1 MYTFNT
7 RTYAFNTCI
16 YSFNTHA
23 YVFNTHTYT
32 LDTATLAPRT
42 RSFNT
47 RAYTLDNSNTH
58 AQARCLTSSGLDVG
72 KHMDGSSC
80 RGRVADAAHGGADA
94 ACRGSGGLTL
104 GGTSYCSITA
114 TLGALE
120 RAFKFEY
127 LRRVPSDWAIWC
139 HSTIYTQYGAI
150 FGVQ

>member
-32 LDTATLAPRT
+32 LDTATLAYA
-42 RSFNT
+42 FNT

-80 RGRVADAAHGGADA
+80 RGRV
-94 ACRGSGGLTL
+94 CR
-104 GGTSYCSITA
+104 CSTW
-114 TLGALE
+114 GC
-120 RAFKFEY
+120 R
-127 LRRVPSDWAIWC
+127 C
-139 HSTIYTQYGAI
+139 
-150 FGVQ
+150 GVQGEWWLE